1 VTEADATGSPAHPEQ
16 GRADAKV
23 RLRHELLERRRA
35 LTPEQIATARRAV
48 AAQVLTRAARD
59 GWRTVAAY
67 EPFRTEPGSVD
78 LLTGLRDLDITVL
91 VPVLLPDR
99 DLDWRVWPDGAPL
112 GVDAVRRCDAL
123 LLPALAVA
131 PSGAR
136 LGRGGGSYDRV
147 LGRRPT
153 GAPTIALLHV
163 GEVVPTVPTD
173 EWDVPIDEAVSP
185 DGWIVVSS
193 T

>member
-136 LGRGGGSYDRV
+136 LARPPSRCSTSARLCRPCPPTSGTCPSTRRSVRTAGS
-147 LGRRPT
+147 
-153 GAPTIALLHV
+153 
-163 GEVVPTVPTD
+163 
-173 EWDVPIDEAVSP
+173 W
-185 DGWIVVSS
+185 
-193 T
+193 